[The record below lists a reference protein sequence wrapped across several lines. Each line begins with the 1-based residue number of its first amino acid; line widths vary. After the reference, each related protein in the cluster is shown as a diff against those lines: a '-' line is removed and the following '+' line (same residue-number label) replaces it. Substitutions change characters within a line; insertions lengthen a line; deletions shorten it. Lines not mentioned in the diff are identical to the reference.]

1 MGVERS
7 FFTPISFWRVLC
19 EWSAVVTAP
28 LMLPS
33 SHDLSLHLQFRHSR
47 QSTAV
52 ALSQCGCA
60 HMGPCTYPSPEPHS
74 ARPYSKDAVVTA
86 P

>member
-1 MGVERS
+1 MGEERS
-7 FFTPISFWRVLC
+7 FFTPISLWRVLC

-33 SHDLSLHLQFRHSR
+33 SHGLSLHGTCNSG
-47 QSTAV
+47 TV
-52 ALSQCGCA
+52 ANLRWLHLVKVA
-60 HMGPCTYPSPEPHS
+60 PSLVRLLATVPI
-74 ARPYSKDAVVTA
+74 A